1 MDSKQILKN
10 NFSLFLCRD
19 VFHQNTPDII
29 PSKVIRLTM
38 NYKRNE
44 INWYFLNEKKKTN
57 QKCTTMCYI
66 SRESIE
72 RVRKIFNYNFY
83 DENWFFPLRLQFVWV
98 HLIKFQGNQRS
109 DDFKNVTLYRM
120 WNWRKK
126 NFQIRYDCGRHIT
139 QIKGKNK
146 FKLIQCQCEAI
157 TVWPNVSIRVR
168 YRTKIQ
174 TMKNHMDWILFSYIM
189 VLHMRLFTFTSK
201 YIAI

>member
-1 MDSKQILKN
+1 MTKKKKLSVTLRPIVRKLSLNLLLNKIKVDSKQILKN

-98 HLIKFQGNQRS
+98 HLIKLQGNQRS

-120 WNWRKK
+120 WKLKKKK
-126 NFQIRYDCGRHIT
+126 NKSDTIVVDI
-139 QIKGKNK
+139 
-146 FKLIQCQCEAI
+146 
-157 TVWPNVSIRVR
+157 
-168 YRTKIQ
+168 
-174 TMKNHMDWILFSYIM
+174 
-189 VLHMRLFTFTSK
+189 
-201 YIAI
+201 